1 MDKFRF
7 TKGIEELVDPIEVG
21 TIHFFAPFS
30 GMMPKKMQNHIVES
44 SAKKM
49 PHMGFVVE
57 PYSYFLGYEIVDL
70 AWAERLI
77 PDNFRLVKS
86 KLFDV
91 DEPKYY
97 CIFGCFNVHT
107 SAFWGQRMEF
117 YIIAEHKETGLLS
130 WIIVDYDSN
139 TISYDKAGGL
149 VMPDCKH
156 AVITT
161 DFAGNVIVDMV
172 KQDDSRALVFTSDI
186 TQGTTE
192 ALDQRLWL
200 EGNFSV
206 GYGRELSGN
215 DDSVFALKFD
225 PLEVEKALKLPLDS
239 LQLELNSWYPGLFA
253 DKPSQLAC
261 FPYAQHFL
269 SDSPGHASIIRN
281 KEELIRESDAVD
293 FDTMQVYSTKSMRT
307 MFMWAAIIPMV
318 IILILIVALIL
329 K

>member
-7 TKGIEELVDPIEVG
+7 TKGIEGLVDPMEVG
-21 TIHFFAPFS
+21 TIHFLSPFS
-30 GMMPKKMQNHIVES
+30 RMLPKKVQNFIVES

-49 PHMGFVVE
+49 PYMGFVVE
-57 PYSYFLGYEIVDL
+57 PYSYFLAYELVDL
-70 AWAERLI
+70 AWAEQLI
-77 PDNFRLVKS
+77 PDNFRLVKA
-86 KLFDV
+86 KIFDN

-117 YIIAEHKETGLLS
+117 YIVAEHKETGLLT

-139 TISYDKAGGL
+139 TLSYDKAGGL
-149 VMPDCKH
+149 VAPDCKQ

-161 DFAGNVIVDMV
+161 DYDGNVIVDMV
-172 KQDDSRALVFTSDI
+172 KNDDSRGLVFSSDI
-186 TQGTTE
+186 KTGTIA

-200 EGNFSV
+200 EGNFSI

-215 DDSVFALKFD
+215 DDAVFALKFN
-225 PLEVEKALKLPLDS
+225 PLEVEKALQLPLDS
-239 LQLELNSWYPGLFA
+239 LSLELNSWYPGLFA
-253 DKPSQLAC
+253 DTPAQLAC

-269 SDSPGHASIIRN
+269 SDSPGHSSIIRS
-281 KEELIRESDAVD
+281 KEELVRESDAVD
-293 FDTMQVYSTKSMRT
+293 FDTMQVYSTQSMRK
-307 MFMWAAIIPMV
+307 MFVLGSIIPLI